1 MIDLGDQDLRLIQAT
16 QVHAVVQVLKLYTPS
31 HNTSVVTH
39 MLPEMSIQKITRE
52 SSTLMEPPV
61 APPTA
66 DTGAGEMMNVVS
78 DLDGISSGIIST
90 SFLVPQ
96 NSHTH
101 TYNIRLMI
109 YHDMNINTTCNCKY
123 QVHPRPWTRFWDYAK
138 VKVQLF

>member
-1 MIDLGDQDLRLIQAT
+1 MANQDNIIIGLANFDDLSASDYT
-16 QVHAVVQVLKLYTPS
+16 CSSTSFEAVD
-31 HNTSVVTH
+31 NTSVVTH
-39 MLPEMSIQKITRE
+39 MLPEMSIQKTTRE

-78 DLDGISSGIIST
+78 DLEGISSGIMST

-101 TYNIRLMI
+101 T
-109 YHDMNINTTCNCKY
+109 
-123 QVHPRPWTRFWDYAK
+123 
-138 VKVQLF
+138 